1 MVMAETREGMGVVK
15 FYVSVDMEGI
25 SGIALKEQITRG
37 EGLYQEARQLL
48 TDEVN
53 AVVEALVQAGA
64 QEIIVKDA
72 HATGYNFLFDRL
84 HPAASYVVGPL
95 SMPNRF
101 PGLDSSFDGAL
112 LIGYHGMAG
121 TEGAILDHS
130 WSLADIYGLELNG
143 SPIGE
148 IGFEALLFG
157 LRGVPVIFVSGD
169 DRTCAEAKNQL
180 GTVFTY
186 ETKKAKGRHS
196 GLLKAPKRVHAEIG
210 DSVKDAVSRRMECKP
225 YELPAPYEM
234 KIIYLNTSLADG
246 RYYDGQDAI
255 RLDGRTKLIKDTDLL
270 RLFSRT
276 FA

>member
-1 MVMAETREGMGVVK
+1 
-15 FYVSVDMEGI
+15 MEGI
-25 SGIALKEQITRG
+25 SGIALREQITRG
-37 EGLYQEARQLL
+37 EALYEEARQLL

-53 AVVEALVQAGA
+53 AVVEGLVQAGA
-64 QEIIVKDA
+64 KEIIVKDA

-95 SMPNRF
+95 ALPNRF

-130 WSLADIYGLELNG
+130 WSTADIFGLELNG

-157 LRGVPVIFVSGD
+157 LHGVPIIFVSGD
-169 DRTCAEAKNQL
+169 DKTCDEAKKQL

-186 ETKKAKGRHS
+186 ETKKATGRHS
-196 GLLKAPKRVHAEIG
+196 GLLKAPKRVQREIG
-210 DSVKDAVSRRMECKP
+210 ESAAEAVGRRKECKP
-225 YELPAPYEM
+225 YALSAPYEM
-234 KIIYLNTSLADG
+234 KIIYMNTSLADG

>member
-1 MVMAETREGMGVVK
+1 MK

-25 SGIALKEQITRG
+25 AGIAFKEQITRG
-37 EGLYQEARQLL
+37 ETLYQEARQLL

-53 AVVEALVQAGA
+53 AVVEGLVRAGA
-64 QEIIVKDA
+64 KEIIVKDA

-95 SMPNRF
+95 AMSSRF
-101 PGLDSSFDGAL
+101 PGVDSTFDGAL
-112 LIGYHGMAG
+112 LVGYHGMAG

-130 WSLADIYGLELNG
+130 WSIADIFGLELNG
-143 SPIGE
+143 TPIGE

-157 LRGVPVIFVSGD
+157 LHGVPVIFVSGD
-169 DRTCAEAKNQL
+169 DKTCDEAKKQL

-186 ETKKAKGRHS
+186 ETKKAAGRHS
-196 GLLKAPKRVHAEIG
+196 GLLKAPKRVQKEIG
-210 DSVKDAVSRRMECKP
+210 ESAMEAVRRRKECSP
-225 YELPAPYEM
+225 YSLPAPYEM
-234 KIIYLNTSLADG
+234 KITYINTSLADT
-246 RYYDGQDAI
+246 RYYDDKEAV

-276 FA
+276 FG

>member
-1 MVMAETREGMGVVK
+1 MK

-25 SGIALKEQITRG
+25 SGIAFREQITRG
-37 EGLYQEARQLL
+37 EALYQEARQLL

-64 QEIIVKDA
+64 AEIIVKDA

-84 HPAASYVVGPL
+84 HPAASYVVGPS

-101 PGLDSSFDGAL
+101 PGIDSSFNGAL

-130 WSLADIYGLELNG
+130 WSFADIYGLELNG
-143 SPIGE
+143 LPIGE

-157 LRGVPVIFVSGD
+157 LHGVPVIFVSGD
-169 DRTCAEAKNQL
+169 DRTCEEAKKQL

-186 ETKKAKGRHS
+186 ETKKATGRHS
-196 GLLKAPKRVHAEIG
+196 GWLKAPKRVHAEIG
-210 DSVKDAVSRRMECKP
+210 GFVKEAVSRRENCRP
-225 YELPAPYEM
+225 YRLSGPYEM
-234 KIIYLNTSLADG
+234 KVMYMNTSLTDG
-246 RYYDGQDAI
+246 LYYNDQDAV

-270 RLFSRT
+270 QLFSRT